1 MHVTVDLATS
11 NVALTEPG
19 DCQRFDVVVTGTADN
34 DALDKVLIGA
44 GVGRS
49 EGDEVLMDV
58 DAVRRLASGAVGP
71 SWEADFA
78 AMLEFARGKS
88 WLTDDGQAI
97 RAHVEWR

>member
-1 MHVTVDLATS
+1 M
-11 NVALTEPG
+11 
-19 DCQRFDVVVTGTADN
+19 
-34 DALDKVLIGA
+34 LIGA

-58 DAVRRLASGAVGP
+58 DAVRRLASGAGP